1 MTGVAIVD
9 SGGANI
15 ASLIYA
21 LERLGST
28 ATLTRDPAVVA
39 GAAHVLLPGVGAAA
53 DAMRRLREAGLA
65 ELLPRLTQPVLGI
78 CLGHQL
84 LFERSREGE
93 TECLGILPGVAEPFR
108 PAPDRPV
115 PHMGWNQ
122 ARFDADHPLFEG
134 LGESAWFYFV
144 HSYALPVGPTT
155 VAVTDYGGPFT
166 AAARQGNFFGTQF
179 HPERS
184 SAAGARVLQ
193 NFLAL

>member
-1 MTGVAIVD
+1 VSGVAIVD

-21 LERLGST
+21 LERLGRE
-28 ATLTRDPAVVA
+28 AALTRDPALVA
-39 GAAHVLLPGVGAAA
+39 GASHVLLPGVGAAA
-53 DAMRRLREAGLA
+53 DAMRRLRESGLA
-65 ELLPRLTQPVLGI
+65 DLLPRLTQPVLGI

-93 TECLGILPGVAEPFR
+93 TACLGILPGRADPFA
-108 PAPDRPV
+108 PAPSRPV
-115 PHMGWNQ
+115 PHMGWNR
-122 ARFDADHPLFEG
+122 ARTRGENPLFDG
-134 LGESAWFYFV
+134 LDDDPWFYFV
-144 HSYALPVGPTT
+144 HSYAVPVGPTT
-155 VAVTDYGGPFT
+155 IAVTDYGGPFT
-166 AAARQGNFFGTQF
+166 AVARQANFFGTQF